1 MNLTTLLFIP
11 LGNFVGTLWKIL
23 EFELE
28 KPLFLEITGLPMGS
42 LNPVI

>member
-1 MNLTTLLFIP
+1 MNLTALLFIP
-11 LGNFVGTLWKIL
+11 LGNFVGILWKIL

-28 KPLFLEITGLPMGS
+28 KPLSLDVTGLPMGS